1 MIREEMG
8 EEKRGGDRRRIMCI
22 RRKWVKRNRG
32 ETDRGKEEIITLQC
46 ASELPK
52 YLWICC

>member
-1 MIREEMG
+1 MMGEERR
-8 EEKRGGDRRRIMCI
+8 EEKRGGDRRRVMGI
-22 RRKWVKRNRG
+22 RSKWVKRNRG
-32 ETDRGKEEIITLQC
+32 ETDRGDEEIITLQC